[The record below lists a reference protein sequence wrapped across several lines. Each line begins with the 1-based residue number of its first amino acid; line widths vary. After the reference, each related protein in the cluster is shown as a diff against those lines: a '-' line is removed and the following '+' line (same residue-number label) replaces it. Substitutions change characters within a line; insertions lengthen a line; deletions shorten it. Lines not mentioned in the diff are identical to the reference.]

1 MKEELLK
8 VLETK
13 LDSINKNI
21 ESLDLINTRL
31 NGEEENLN
39 YVQQIL
45 GYFKNE
51 EDGYDINKFSLLDR
65 ENFDRCLEL
74 VPDSTKGKFQTN
86 SCNYDGLVYLIN
98 GINNGIALT
107 LTEEQQQ
114 AIELMINGLSD
125 KKIDYQ
131 ARIDGIKLAR
141 DRLEVSDSNALE
153 LSKEKYQSIVNELN
167 NNDYISETDD
177 VINAINYSNV
187 EQNKVVDMLSY
198 LLKYNA
204 DIYNE
209 RVEVGLQ
216 NPTYVANEE
225 VQQVVPTEEVYE
237 APVETN
243 MEMPVDVPTEETY
256 ENPQEMDFMP
266 TEDYEEVSAEE
277 TEIPQ
282 EEPVPLEVYQ
292 ETEVPVDVPVDNT
305 EVETPIETAVSEEVQ
320 EEINKLVTEE
330 EPEEYQ
336 NSELEITPAPLEVE
350 AHSDMINKDEL
361 DSLLQGYHIKL
372 DDEFD
377 DSLLYGDINNYRDI
391 LDNLRNQDVLSTI
404 SKNQILLKNI
414 LIYSNNELIDN
425 VLEIIRN
432 DFSIDDDDY
441 VETAKIT
448 IDTLPAIFVN
458 EPIGTYDNF
467 IRNVEMFKR
476 LNFDMINLFDFS
488 RELLVVDN
496 NLLES
501 NYQLVS
507 RYDINIDEKNAKYL
521 LAIPNVVERMD
532 YYVESLYDDKIT
544 RKTFD
549 GINIIRMYPSKL
561 DTVTDLT
568 IKRLRYSSE
577 NGKKM
582 FGSRENSISGEV
594 ANLKVDVLNIP
605 DNYMAS
611 FFNNEFD
618 DITGEE
624 ITSFEQMLLAN
635 NNYQFVEDELLQKLN
650 MYRDGLRYSIEN
662 VNVSYNKVLRNYN
675 ILINNNIDP
684 QKALEFAVCYNL
696 VITKDEYIKVKNVLN
711 TLGGK

>member
-51 EDGYDINKFSLLDR
+51 EDGYDINRFSLLDK
-65 ENFDRCLEL
+65 ENFNKCLEL

-141 DRLEVSDSNALE
+141 DRLEVSDPNALE

-243 MEMPVDVPTEETY
+243 MEMPVDVPTEEVY

-282 EEPVPLEVYQ
+282 EESVPLEVYQ
-292 ETEVPVDVPVDNT
+292 ETEVPADVPVDNT

>member
-51 EDGYDINKFSLLDR
+51 EDGYDINRFSLLDK
-65 ENFDRCLEL
+65 ENFNKCLEL

-141 DRLEVSDSNALE
+141 DRLEVSDPNALE

-243 MEMPVDVPTEETY
+243 MEMPVDVPTEEVY

-282 EEPVPLEVYQ
+282 EEPAPLEVYQ
-292 ETEVPVDVPVDNT
+292 ETEVPADVPVDNT

>member
-1 MKEELLK
+1 
-8 VLETK
+8 
-13 LDSINKNI
+13 
-21 ESLDLINTRL
+21 
-31 NGEEENLN
+31 
-39 YVQQIL
+39 
-45 GYFKNE
+45 
-51 EDGYDINKFSLLDR
+51 
-65 ENFDRCLEL
+65 
-74 VPDSTKGKFQTN
+74 
-86 SCNYDGLVYLIN
+86 
-98 GINNGIALT
+98 
-107 LTEEQQQ
+107 
-114 AIELMINGLSD
+114 
-125 KKIDYQ
+125 
-131 ARIDGIKLAR
+131 
-141 DRLEVSDSNALE
+141 
-153 LSKEKYQSIVNELN
+153 
-167 NNDYISETDD
+167 
-177 VINAINYSNV
+177 
-187 EQNKVVDMLSY
+187 
-198 LLKYNA
+198 
-204 DIYNE
+204 
-209 RVEVGLQ
+209 
-216 NPTYVANEE
+216 
-225 VQQVVPTEEVYE
+225 
-237 APVETN
+237 
-243 MEMPVDVPTEETY
+243 
-256 ENPQEMDFMP
+256 
-266 TEDYEEVSAEE
+266 
-277 TEIPQ
+277 
-282 EEPVPLEVYQ
+282 
-292 ETEVPVDVPVDNT
+292 
-305 EVETPIETAVSEEVQ
+305 
-320 EEINKLVTEE
+320 
-330 EPEEYQ
+330 
-336 NSELEITPAPLEVE
+336 
-350 AHSDMINKDEL
+350 
-361 DSLLQGYHIKL
+361 
-372 DDEFD
+372 
-377 DSLLYGDINNYRDI
+377 
-391 LDNLRNQDVLSTI
+391 
-404 SKNQILLKNI
+404 
-414 LIYSNNELIDN
+414 
-425 VLEIIRN
+425 
-432 DFSIDDDDY
+432 
-441 VETAKIT
+441 
-448 IDTLPAIFVN
+448 
-458 EPIGTYDNF
+458 
-467 IRNVEMFKR
+467 MFKR

>member
-51 EDGYDINKFSLLDR
+51 EDGYDINRFSLLDK
-65 ENFDRCLEL
+65 ENFNKCLEL

-141 DRLEVSDSNALE
+141 DRLEVSDLNALE

-204 DIYNE
+204 DIYSE
-209 RVEVGLQ
+209 RVEKGLQ

-225 VQQVVPTEEVYE
+225 VEQVVPTEEVYE
-237 APVETN
+237 APVETD
-243 MEMPVDVPTEETY
+243 MEMPVDVPTEKVY

-292 ETEVPVDVPVDNT
+292 ETEVPADVPVDNT

-391 LDNLRNQDVLSTI
+391 LDNLRNQDVLPTI

>member
-1 MKEELLK
+1 M
-8 VLETK
+8 
-13 LDSINKNI
+13 NKKPTFI
-21 ESLDLINTRL
+21 SRDTMTSDE
-31 NGEEENLN
+31 G
-39 YVQQIL
+39 YVQW
-45 GYFKNE
+45 
-51 EDGYDINKFSLLDR
+51 
-65 ENFDRCLEL
+65 
-74 VPDSTKGKFQTN
+74 
-86 SCNYDGLVYLIN
+86 
-98 GINNGIALT
+98 
-107 LTEEQQQ
+107 
-114 AIELMINGLSD
+114 M
-125 KKIDYQ
+125 
-131 ARIDGIKLAR
+131 
-141 DRLEVSDSNALE
+141 
-153 LSKEKYQSIVNELN
+153 
-167 NNDYISETDD
+167 
-177 VINAINYSNV
+177 
-187 EQNKVVDMLSY
+187 
-198 LLKYNA
+198 A

-243 MEMPVDVPTEETY
+243 MEMPVDVPTEEVY

-282 EEPVPLEVYQ
+282 EEPAPLEVYQ
-292 ETEVPVDVPVDNT
+292 ETEVPADVPVDNT

-320 EEINKLVTEE
+320 EEINNLVTEE

-496 NLLES
+496 NLLE
-501 NYQLVS
+501 
-507 RYDINIDEKNAKYL
+507 I
-521 LAIPNVVERMD
+521 
-532 YYVESLYDDKIT
+532 
-544 RKTFD
+544 
-549 GINIIRMYPSKL
+549 
-561 DTVTDLT
+561 
-568 IKRLRYSSE
+568 
-577 NGKKM
+577 
-582 FGSRENSISGEV
+582 
-594 ANLKVDVLNIP
+594 
-605 DNYMAS
+605 
-611 FFNNEFD
+611 
-618 DITGEE
+618 
-624 ITSFEQMLLAN
+624 
-635 NNYQFVEDELLQKLN
+635 
-650 MYRDGLRYSIEN
+650 
-662 VNVSYNKVLRNYN
+662 
-675 ILINNNIDP
+675 
-684 QKALEFAVCYNL
+684 
-696 VITKDEYIKVKNVLN
+696 
-711 TLGGK
+711 

>member
-107 LTEEQQQ
+107 LTDEQQQ
-114 AIELMINGLSD
+114 AIELMLNGLSD

-141 DRLEVSDSNALE
+141 DRLEVSDPNALE
-153 LSKEKYQSIVNELN
+153 LSKEKYQSLVNNLN
-167 NNDYISETDD
+167 NNDYIVETDD

-209 RVEVGLQ
+209 RVQAGIQ
-216 NPTYVANEE
+216 NQTYVEPE
-225 VQQVVPTEEVYE
+225 TTTEQVATE
-237 APVETN
+237 APVEMSTSI
-243 MEMPVDVPTEETY
+243 VYD
-256 ENPQEMDFMP
+256 NPQEMDFMP
-266 TEDYEEVSAEE
+266 TEDYEEVPLEE
-277 TEIPQ
+277 TEMPQ
-282 EEPVPLEVYQ
+282 EEPVPVETYQ
-292 ETEVPVDVPVDNT
+292 ETEVPVDVPVQDT
-305 EVETPIETAVSEEVQ
+305 VVETPIETAVSEEVQ
-320 EEINKLVTEE
+320 EEINKLVTED

-336 NSELEITPAPLEVE
+336 NSELVITPAPLEVE

-361 DSLLQGYHIKL
+361 DSLLQGYRIKL

-377 DSLLYGDINNYRDI
+377 DSLLYGNINNYRDI

-432 DFSIDDDDY
+432 DFSIDDEDY
-441 VETAKIT
+441 IETAKIT
-448 IDTLPAIFVN
+448 IDTLPSIFVN

-467 IRNVEMFKR
+467 VRNVEMFKR

-521 LAIPNVVERMD
+521 LAIPNVVEKID

-549 GINIIRMYPSKL
+549 GINIIKMYPSKL
-561 DTVTDLT
+561 DTVTDVT

-605 DNYMAS
+605 ENYMAS
-611 FFNNEFD
+611 FFNNEFA

-624 ITSFEQMLLAN
+624 IISFEQMLLAN
-635 NNYQFVEDELLQKLN
+635 NNYQFQEDELLQKLN
-650 MYRDGLRYSIEN
+650 MYRDGLRYNIEN
-662 VNVSYNKVLRNYN
+662 INISYNKVLRNYN
-675 ILINNNIDP
+675 ILINNNVDP

-696 VITKDEYIKVKNVLN
+696 VITKDEYIKLKDILN
-711 TLGGK
+711 ALGGK